1 MSRNGRTPPERGHAT
16 AAMKKSHWVLI
27 VTFVIVV
34 WMALMVGASY
44 FGYEYKSPVRI
55 ENWKPEPVR

>member
-1 MSRNGRTPPERGHAT
+1 VGRDDGTPPKGGHAT
-16 AAMKKSHWVLI
+16 VAMKKSHWVLI

-55 ENWKPEPVR
+55 ENWKPEPAQ

>member
-1 MSRNGRTPPERGHAT
+1 MSRDGGTPPERGHAT
-16 AAMKKSHWVLI
+16 GAMKKSHWVLI

-55 ENWKPEPVR
+55 ENWKPEPAP

>member
-1 MSRNGRTPPERGHAT
+1 MSRDGGTPTGRGHAIV
-16 AAMKKSHWVLI
+16 AMKKSRWVLI
-27 VTFVIVV
+27 LTFVIAI

-55 ENWKPEPVR
+55 ENWKPEPAP

>member
-1 MSRNGRTPPERGHAT
+1 
-16 AAMKKSHWVLI
+16 MKKSHWVLI
-27 VTFVIVV
+27 LTFVIAI

-55 ENWKPEPVR
+55 ENWKPEPAP

>member
-1 MSRNGRTPPERGHAT
+1 VSRDGGTPPERGYPT
-16 AAMKKSHWVLI
+16 VAMKKSHWVLI

-55 ENWKPEPVR
+55 ENWKPEPAP

>member
-1 MSRNGRTPPERGHAT
+1 
-16 AAMKKSHWVLI
+16 MKTRHWILI
-27 VTFVIVV
+27 VGIVIVA

-55 ENWKPEPVR
+55 ENWKPEPAP